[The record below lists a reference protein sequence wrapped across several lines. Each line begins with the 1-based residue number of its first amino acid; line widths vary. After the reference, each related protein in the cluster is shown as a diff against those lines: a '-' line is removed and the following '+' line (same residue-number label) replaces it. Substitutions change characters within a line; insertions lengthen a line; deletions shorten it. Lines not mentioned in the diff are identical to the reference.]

1 MLYTLEGKLYILIL
15 EIALVKKEY
24 SKGKNVKG
32 INLELVI
39 LILSTLINSSVIIG
53 ATLIILGLYATLW
66 GKEKEKV
73 EKLSKETLSE
83 QVNEI
88 NQEK

>member
-39 LILSTLINSSVIIG
+39 LILSTLINSSVIG

>member
-1 MLYTLEGKLYILIL
+1 MIL
-15 EIALVKKEY
+15 ELFLVKNEF
-24 SKGKNVKG
+24 SMGKNDRG
-32 INLELVI
+32 INLESVI
-39 LILSTLINSSVIIG
+39 LKLSTLINSSVIG

-73 EKLSKETLSE
+73 EKLSKQTLSE

-88 NQEK
+88 KQEK